1 MPKYP
6 MHTKITE
13 IMNIVSLFWIPKA
26 SPIVTIPMNPKNK
39 ATPALLA
46 SLLDIVA
53 PLKQTL

>member
-13 IMNIVSLFWIPKA
+13 IMNTVSLFWIPKT
-26 SPIVTIPMNPKNK
+26 SPIVTIPMNPNSK

>member
-6 MHTKITE
+6 MHSKIAE
-13 IMNIVSLFWIPKA
+13 ITNIASLFWIPKA
-26 SPIVTIPMNPKNK
+26 SPNETIPMNPKSK
-39 ATPALLA
+39 ATPILLA

>member
-13 IMNIVSLFWIPKA
+13 IMNIDSLFWIPKA

-39 ATPALLA
+39 AIPALLA
-46 SLLDIVA
+46 FLLDIVA

>member
-13 IMNIVSLFWIPKA
+13 IMNIDSLFWIPKE
-26 SPIVTIPMNPKNK
+26 SPIATISMNPKNK
-39 ATPALLA
+39 ATTTLLA